1 VVAAEALP
9 YLEEVTEPDC
19 SIVIPVHNRVALTWQ
34 CLEHV
39 LNPDVTRTS
48 EVIVVDDASEDET
61 VAALSSFG
69 RRIRTIA
76 HETNAGFSASC
87 NDGAA
92 AGSTKY
98 IVFLNNDTMPQ
109 PGWLDALV
117 AYAEGHPNAAAVGA
131 KLLFP
136 DATIQHAGL
145 VISQDRI
152 PRHIYAGFPA
162 YHPAVN
168 KSRRFQMVTGACVL
182 LRRSVFEEFDGFD
195 TAFVNGYEDV
205 DLCLRLGEAGQE
217 IHYCHKSELYHL
229 ESVTRGYGLY
239 DHNHQLYLNRWAHR
253 VRRDEFDYY
262 VDDGLI
268 KLEHREQAPLSISAS
283 PLLATVVSD
292 TEDLSTDRLLLERAR
307 RSFEARKEN
316 IRLRVI
322 AHELGALDSRQAF
335 VAGRREAPQATIA
348 VRGTARSLHGEEA
361 APLISI
367 VMPVKN
373 VAPRL
378 LELLPQIY
386 AQQARCAVEVIAID
400 SGSSDDTVQILADWG
415 CTVLAIES
423 GTFDHGLTRQ
433 LGVDHSSG
441 EIEVF
446 LNATAV
452 PADTNWLA
460 RLIQPLLSDRGGRL
474 AGVCSRVLP
483 SPDADYLAR
492 RDALRDPSGST
503 DRVIREITDWGAYRS
518 LSSHELRVF
527 INFHT
532 VSAAM
537 RRSVLDEIPLRA
549 VRTIGEDIQW
559 SREAL
564 EAGYRVQHEPASV
577 VFHQHRFS
585 AGDLVGLNVDD
596 GLANNEIVGRVVSEQ
611 EIVPM
616 IEAMAFEDWMYLQNE
631 CALTGADLE
640 HWRLTAVLRR
650 AAQAVGQWLGTN
662 ADGIPPEVVRF
673 FSRIERTKQGREPDS
688 ACQDPV
694 ARSSR

>member
-19 SIVIPVHNRVALTWQ
+19 SIVIPVHNRVALTRQ
-34 CLEHV
+34 CLERV

-98 IVFLNNDTMPQ
+98 VVFLNNDTMPQ

-162 YHPAVN
+162 SHPAVN
-168 KSRRFQMVTGACVL
+168 KSRRFQMVTAACVL
-182 LRRSVFEEFDGFD
+182 FRRRAFEEFDGFD

-205 DLCLRLGEAGQE
+205 DLCLRLGEAGHE
-217 IHYCHKSELYHL
+217 VHYCHESELYHL

-239 DHNHQLYLNRWAHR
+239 DYNHQLYLNRWAHR

-262 VDDGLI
+262 VDDDLI
-268 KLEHREQAPLSISAS
+268 KLEYREQSPLLISAS
-283 PLLATVVSD
+283 RLLATVVSD
-292 TEDLSTDRLLLERAR
+292 TDISTDRLLLERAR

-322 AHELGALDSRQAF
+322 AHERGALGSREAF
-335 VAGRREAPQATIA
+335 VAEGREAPPATIA
-348 VRGTARSLHGEEA
+348 ASGVARSLNGHAA
-361 APLISI
+361 APLVSI

-373 VAPRL
+373 AAHRLSEILPRIFD
-378 LELLPQIY
+378 QD
-386 AQQARCAVEVIAID
+386 ASCAVEVIAID
-400 SGSSDDTVQILADWG
+400 SESSDDTVNVLKKWG
-415 CTVLAIES
+415 CTVLGIES
-423 GTFDHGLTRQ
+423 RSFNHGLTRQ
-433 LGVDHSSG
+433 LGVDHSGG
-441 EIEVF
+441 EIAVF
-446 LNATAV
+446 LNSTAV
-452 PADTNWLA
+452 PADTQWL
-460 RLIQPLLSDRGGRL
+460 RNLIQPLLSDRSGRL

-483 SPDADYLAR
+483 HPDADYLAR
-492 RDALRDPSGST
+492 RDGLRDPSASP
-503 DRVIREITDWGAYRS
+503 DRVVREITDWDVYRS
-518 LSSHELRVF
+518 LSSHELRLF

-532 VSAAM
+532 VSTAI
-537 RRSVLDEIPLRA
+537 RRSVLDEIPLRG

-564 EAGYRVQHEPASV
+564 EAGYRLQHEPASV
-577 VFHQHRFS
+577 VYHHHRFS
-585 AGDLVGLNVDD
+585 VGDLLRLNVDD
-596 GLANNEIVGRVVSEQ
+596 GLANKEIVDRVLPEH
-611 EIVPM
+611 EILPM
-616 IEAMAFEDWMYLQNE
+616 IEAMAFDDWLYLRNE
-631 CALTGADLE
+631 CALSGSDLE
-640 HWRLTAVLRR
+640 HWQLIAVMRR

-662 ADGIPPEVVRF
+662 ANRIPPEVVPF
-673 FSRIERTKQGREPDS
+673 FSRIERTKAGQPAELAPE
-688 ACQDPV
+688 DPL
-694 ARSSR
+694 ASSSR